1 MRAQKEDIQVRQSAL
16 NFVKKSVTGGEAH
29 APFIAKVIQVHSD
42 RMTCDIKTLDGATLA
57 NIPILTK
64 GGLVDGEVY
73 GEMCLPAIDDYVI
86 VGYASYGQRHKA
98 ILGTILPYLVNEF
111 TKDAVNS
118 GSKQFTKK
126 LFEADKPLEYR
137 RIFKSGTTVQIE
149 EDGGVIIEVP
159 SGTYIHIDEAN
170 GKILIEDQ
178 HGNKTTLDADGVII
192 EDGESTPNKITMSS
206 SGIVID
212 DANGNDIAMESGK
225 VTINGNLEVLQ

>member
-1 MRAQKEDIQVRQSAL
+1 
-16 NFVKKSVTGGEAH
+16 
-29 APFIAKVIQVHSD
+29 
-42 RMTCDIKTLDGATLA
+42 
-57 NIPILTK
+57 
-64 GGLVDGEVY
+64 
-73 GEMCLPAIDDYVI
+73 
-86 VGYASYGQRHKA
+86 
-98 ILGTILPYLVNEF
+98 
-111 TKDAVNS
+111 VNS
-118 GSKQFTKK
+118 ESKQFTKK
-126 LFEADKPLEYR
+126 LLEADKPLEDRY
-137 RIFKSGTTVQIE
+137 IFKSGTTVQIE

-178 HGNKTTLDADGVII
+178 HGNKTTLDTDGVII

>member
-73 GEMCLPAIDDYVI
+73 GEVCLPAIDDYVI
-86 VGYASYGQRHKA
+86 VGYASYGQRHKV

-111 TKDAVNS
+111 VKDAVNS

-126 LFEADKPLEYR
+126 LLEADKPLGYR

-149 EDGGVIIEVP
+149 EDGGVIIETP
-159 SGTYIHIDEAN
+159 SGMYVHIDEAN
-170 GKILIEDQ
+170 SKIIISDAQGTPNVVTLDSNGVLIEDT
-178 HGNKTTLDADGVII
+178 K
-192 EDGESTPNKITMSS
+192 
-206 SGIVID
+206 
-212 DANGNDIAMESGK
+212 GNDITMTTGK
-225 VTINGNLEVLQ
+225 VTINGNLEILQ